1 MLQPGSPAARG
12 HLRLAGPPAER
23 RRVSESRAAL
33 LLRAALA
40 TVALALATLVA
51 LTASAFALVPVAL
64 RRAPVGVRLRPIR
77 PREGRVIPF
86 QRPAAR
92 KALPR

>member
-1 MLQPGSPAARG
+1 VLQPGSPAARG
-12 HLRLAGPPAER
+12 HLRLAGPPSER

-40 TVALALATLVA
+40 TAVLVLSTAVALA
-51 LTASAFALVPVAL
+51 ASALALLPVAL

-77 PREGRVIPF
+77 QREARVIPF

-92 KALPR
+92 KALLR